1 MGAPWRAWAA
11 LGVLMLAYTV
21 SFIDRTLLSLLIPP
35 IQRDLGI
42 SDTEASLLAGLAFAV
57 FYTVM
62 GIPLGRLADRWHR
75 RNLIALGI
83 TVWCVMTAACGLA
96 RNFWQLFAARVGVG
110 IGEASLSPAAY
121 SLIADLFPRHLL
133 GRAIAVYSIG
143 LPVGSGLALLVGGL
157 VIGRV
162 SDLGP
167 MTLPVVGE
175 LAPWQLTFVL
185 VGLPG
190 ILVALLLLL
199 VREPE
204 RRDRAASVGAAIVGA
219 ASGRESLGVRGQRP
233 LPQSAQAPD
242 LLPFLRRNRRV
253 LLHHF
258 TGLSLL
264 VVIVYG
270 SNAWIPTFF
279 IRSHGWSATAIGYAY
294 GLVFLTCGTAGLLA
308 GGQLADRW
316 WRQGR
321 TDAHL
326 RVVLLSLVT
335 MAPAF
340 ALMGL
345 VPSAT
350 AAVALLALATFT
362 SSLHGG
368 VAGAALQLITPNELR
383 GQMTAVYFFIA
394 NLIGLGVGPSAVA
407 LITDFGFADQQ
418 ALGRSIAVLALLAA
432 PLSAVCLWT
441 GLGPYRASVH
451 ALQTAVAADGSATGA
466 APATHRSVPPP
477 RPVRPPAR

>member
-1 MGAPWRAWAA
+1 MGAGWRAWAA

-83 TVWCVMTAACGLA
+83 SLWCLMTAACGLA

-133 GRAIAVYSIG
+133 GRAIAIYSIG
-143 LPVGSGLALLVGGL
+143 LPAGSGLALLVGGL
-157 VIGRV
+157 VIGWV

-167 MTLPVVGE
+167 MTLPAVGE
-175 LAPWQLTFVL
+175 LAPWQLTFVM

-204 RRDRAASVGAAIVGA
+204 RRDRSAP
-219 ASGRESLGVRGQRP
+219 ASGAGAG
-233 LPQSAQAPD
+233 AGAGA
-242 LLPFLRRNRRV
+242 LLPFLRHNRRV

-279 IRSHGWSATAIGYAY
+279 IRSHGWSATDIGYAF

-316 WRQGR
+316 WRRGE

-340 ALMGL
+340 ALMAL
-345 VPSAT
+345 VPSPT
-350 AAVALLALATFT
+350 AAIALLALATFA

-394 NLIGLGVGPSAVA
+394 NLIGLGVGPTAVA
-407 LITDFGFADQQ
+407 LITDLGFADQQ

-441 GLGPYRASVH
+441 GLAPYRASVR
-451 ALQTAVAADGSATGA
+451 ALQTAVAGEAPATGA
-466 APATHRSVPPP
+466 APATRRSALPP
-477 RPVRPPAR
+477 RPAHPPAR

>member
-1 MGAPWRAWAA
+1 RRGVPRPSGRLMGAGWRAWAA

-83 TVWCVMTAACGLA
+83 SLWCLMTAACGLA

-133 GRAIAVYSIG
+133 GRAIAIYSIG
-143 LPVGSGLALLVGGL
+143 LPAGWGLALLFGGAVVGWVG
-157 VIGRV
+157 
-162 SDLGP
+162 DLGRMP
-167 MTLPVVGE
+167 LPAGGE
-175 LAPWQLTFVL
+175 RAPWQLTFVM
-185 VGLPG
+185 VGSRG
-190 ILVALLLLL
+190 ILVALPLLL

-204 RRDRAASVGAAIVGA
+204 RRDRSAP
-219 ASGRESLGVRGQRP
+219 ASGAEAGAG
-233 LPQSAQAPD
+233 AGA
-242 LLPFLRRNRRV
+242 LLPFLRHNRRV

-279 IRSHGWSATAIGYAY
+279 IRSHGWSATDIGYAF

-316 WRQGR
+316 WRR
-321 TDAHL
+321 
-326 RVVLLSLVT
+326 
-335 MAPAF
+335 
-340 ALMGL
+340 
-345 VPSAT
+345 
-350 AAVALLALATFT
+350 
-362 SSLHGG
+362 
-368 VAGAALQLITPNELR
+368 
-383 GQMTAVYFFIA
+383 
-394 NLIGLGVGPSAVA
+394 
-407 LITDFGFADQQ
+407 
-418 ALGRSIAVLALLAA
+418 
-432 PLSAVCLWT
+432 
-441 GLGPYRASVH
+441 
-451 ALQTAVAADGSATGA
+451 
-466 APATHRSVPPP
+466 
-477 RPVRPPAR
+477 